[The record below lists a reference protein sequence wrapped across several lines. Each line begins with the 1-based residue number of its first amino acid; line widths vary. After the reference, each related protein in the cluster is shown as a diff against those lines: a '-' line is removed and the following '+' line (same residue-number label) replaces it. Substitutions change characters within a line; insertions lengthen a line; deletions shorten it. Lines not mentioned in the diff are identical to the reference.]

1 MVLRKL
7 EFKHGEQ
14 FSKEQKKE
22 KPKIFIVNILAQ
34 IEL

>member
-7 EFKHGEQ
+7 EFKYGKE
-14 FSKEQKKE
+14 FSKEQEKE